1 MAREK
6 TDFRDN
12 LERITERFRTELIPL
27 KEAAA
32 YLGCDPRTLRD
43 AEDSPVKK
51 VGRMY
56 YVPAVALAR
65 WLS

>member
-6 TDFRDN
+6 IDFRDN
-12 LERITERFRTELIPL
+12 LERITAKFNTELIPL
-27 KEAAA
+27 KDAAA
-32 YLGCDPRTLRD
+32 YLGCDPRTLQNT
-43 AEDSPVKK
+43 EDSPVKK
-51 VGRMY
+51 VGRFY